1 MPADSIYREDMVFRD
16 PRISFRGLRNY
27 KLVITSLRFHGKLF
41 FKQPMVEVIRIW
53 QPEDNIIK

>member
-1 MPADSIYREDMVFRD
+1 MVFRD